1 MGIDAIKIDDL
12 TVEYSVKN
20 KGLLKGKN
28 KEQANQSNRWLSLKI
43 KKEEKVVA
51 LLGKNGAGKTTLLRA
66 IGGSLRPNQG
76 RVETIGRVFTLR
88 GSNPGIIPHLSA
100 RENVNLLAK
109 VYGVSSEKLE
119 QFEREVEKFCELGE
133 AYDRSCSSFQ
143 RNGRKGVWFHYQS

>member
-28 KEQANQSNRWLSLKI
+28 KGRPIKAIDGLSLKI
-43 KKEEKVVA
+43 KKGEVVA

-66 IGGSLRPNQG
+66 IGGSLRPESG

-119 QFEREVEKFCELGE
+119 QFEREVEKF
-133 AYDRSCSSFQ
+133 
-143 RNGRKGVWFHYQS
+143 